1 MSDRALA
8 ASARSSSGVRAVPEP
23 GESVEV
29 QSVRAACHELAVRAG
44 RALAEVSGC
53 APLTPDGSWLGQMA
67 AAELPVQPEQASAI
81 KTRLYDVHRI
91 EIPIVVWQGRVFIR
105 VSFQGYNTAAELE
118 ILCAAL
124 AETLGSV
131 A

>member
-1 MSDRALA
+1 
-8 ASARSSSGVRAVPEP
+8 
-23 GESVEV
+23 
-29 QSVRAACHELAVRAG
+29 
-44 RALAEVSGC
+44 
-53 APLTPDGSWLGQMA
+53 MA

-105 VSFQGYNTAAELE
+105 ASFQGYNTAAELE